1 MALDKRNEKPIIGS
15 IINPTSARPS
25 CRAFSFRGVAQIR
38 ESGGYPGGRLGSSS
52 LRHQA
57 RPDKPGVS
65 EGVFPSF
72 SADNPGSAGL
82 PATALQSHVPMPVS
96 GLIR

>member
-15 IINPTSARPS
+15 IINPTRARPL
-25 CRAFSFRGVAQIR
+25 CLAFLWAV
-38 ESGGYPGGRLGSSS
+38 
-52 LRHQA
+52 
-57 RPDKPGVS
+57 PDKPGVS

-82 PATALQSHVPMPVS
+82 LPTAMQSHVPMPVS
-96 GLIR
+96 GLIRYRACMPTHRVTAHLSNARGA

>member
-1 MALDKRNEKPIIGS
+1 MGS
-15 IINPTSARPS
+15 IINPTRARPS
-25 CRAFSFRGVAQIR
+25 CRAFSFRVVAQIR
-38 ESGGYPGGRLGSSS
+38 ESAGYPGGRWGSSS

-72 SADNPGSAGL
+72 SAENPGSSGL
-82 PATALQSHVPMPVS
+82 PTTAMQSHVPMPVS